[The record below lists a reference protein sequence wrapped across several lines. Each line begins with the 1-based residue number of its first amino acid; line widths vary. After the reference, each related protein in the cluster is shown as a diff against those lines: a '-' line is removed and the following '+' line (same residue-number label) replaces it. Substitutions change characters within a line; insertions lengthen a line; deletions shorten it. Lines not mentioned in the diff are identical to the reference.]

1 MTLDEAIAYY
11 DHMADEC
18 RRKADIE
25 QDDYMD
31 LKDEAAE
38 CEQLSGWLNELK
50 VLREK
55 IQLLLG
61 KIQGQNRWHVVAKE
75 GNPKERGFYLWTSK
89 DGTVREDLYR
99 ICDNTWTWCIAW
111 RDGYDVVAWRPL
123 PEPYKEE
130 DDATD

>member
-1 MTLDEAIAYY
+1 MKN
-11 DHMADEC
+11 
-18 RRKADIE
+18 RKAIE
-25 QDDYMD
+25 WFENRIVVMPESETKEMFRMAISA
-31 LKDEAAE
+31 LKKQEED
-38 CEQLSGWLNELK
+38 
-50 VLREK
+50 
-55 IQLLLG
+55 
-61 KIQGQNRWHVVAKE
+61 RWHSIAKE

-130 DDATD
+130 EA